1 MTIEHMILSP
11 TDIDFEQYM
20 AETEMS
26 QRVLSAKEFSD
37 ELVDVFHG
45 EQYDHGDWLPFRK
58 LNKLVQLRSGE
69 VSVWSG
75 FNGHGKSMLLG
86 QVLLGLVEQGK
97 KVCVASMEMQP
108 RATLKRACRQF
119 TGKRKPTVE
128 EINEFLDDISGG
140 FYLYDH
146 QGVVQWRMLLAVL
159 RCCADKMKTNHFVI
173 DSLLKCGI
181 REDDFNV
188 QKEFVDH
195 LCTIARDTGMH
206 IHLVCHSRKA
216 NDETQPPRKMDI
228 RGSGSIT
235 DQVDNVFCVWR
246 NKNKSPQRDMDALLI
261 IDKQRN
267 GEWEGALN
275 LEYNPESQAFND
287 TPWRQRDE

>member
-1 MTIEHMILSP
+1 MTIEHMILNPS
-11 TDIDFEQYM
+11 DVDFEKYM

-26 QRVLSAKEFSD
+26 QRVLPAKAFSD
-37 ELVDVFHG
+37 ELIDVFHG
-45 EQYDHGDWLPFRK
+45 ERYDHGDRLPFSK
-58 LNKLVQLRSGE
+58 LNKTVRLRSGE

-86 QVLLGLVEQGK
+86 QVLLGLVGQGK
-97 KVCVASMEMQP
+97 RVCVASMEMQP
-108 RATLKRACRQF
+108 RTTLKRACRQY
-119 TGKRKPTVE
+119 TGKRTPPRE
-128 EINEFLDDISGG
+128 EIDEFLEAISSR

-146 QGVVQWRMLLAVL
+146 QGVVQWRKLLAVL
-159 RCCADKMKTNHFVI
+159 RYCAGEMKTNHFVI
-173 DSLLKCGI
+173 DSFLKCGI

-246 NKNKSPQRDMDALLI
+246 NKNKTLQRDMDALLI
-261 IDKQRN
+261 VDKQRN
-267 GEWEGALN
+267 GEWEGSLN

-287 TPWRQRDE
+287 TPWRQSNE

>member
-1 MTIEHMILSP
+1 MTIERMILSA
-11 TDIDFEQYM
+11 DDVDFEKYM

-26 QRVLSAKEFSD
+26 QRVLPAKAFS
-37 ELVDVFHG
+37 EEIVGFFHG
-45 EQYDHGDWLPFRK
+45 ERYDHGDRLPFRK
-58 LNKLVQLRSGE
+58 LNKLVRLRPGE

-97 KVCVASMEMQP
+97 RVCVASMEMQP
-108 RATLKRACRQF
+108 RTTLSRICRQF
-119 TGKRKPTVE
+119 TGKRTPARD
-128 EINEFLDDISGG
+128 EIDEFLETISNH

-146 QGVVQWRMLLAVL
+146 QGVAQWKKLLAVL
-159 RCCADKMKTNHFVI
+159 RYCAVEMKTNHFVI

-181 REDDFNV
+181 REDDFNA

-216 NDETQPPRKMDI
+216 NDETQAPRKMDI

-246 NKNKSPQRDMDALLI
+246 NKDERRVPAEDGLLI
-261 IDKQRN
+261 VDKQRN
-267 GEWEGALN
+267 GEWEGRLALS
-275 LEYNPESQAFND
+275 YNPDSQAYAD
-287 TPWRQRDE
+287 LGDQA